1 MLTLAGPPEALD
13 KVKGIPLWEGTDG
26 KRAQMRLGYRPLYH
40 HLLFKGTLAISDLYI
55 NMG

>member
-1 MLTLAGPPEALD
+1 MLALAGPPEALD

-40 HLLFKGTLAISDLYI
+40 HLLFQGTLAISDLYI
-55 NMG
+55 KMG